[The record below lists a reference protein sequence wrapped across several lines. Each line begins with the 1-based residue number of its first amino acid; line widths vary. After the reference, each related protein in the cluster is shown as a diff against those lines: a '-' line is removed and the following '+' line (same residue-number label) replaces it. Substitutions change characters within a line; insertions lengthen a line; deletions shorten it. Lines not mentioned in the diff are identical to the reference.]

1 MSREKRVRIRYPY
14 PFRSAERSA
23 IITVIAA
30 VFGLLV
36 ESWHTEWYPAVN
48 GDPRQV
54 PVDHIVFQTSNLG
67 GARIR
72 VTQGLLF
79 LMRCH
84 VQMHHEPHTFR
95 MPEEVSPNDP
105 DATF

>member
-1 MSREKRVRIRYPY
+1 MSRNNRIRIRYAY
-14 PFRSAERSA
+14 PFRSAEKLA
-23 IITVIAA
+23 ITKAA
-30 VFGLLV
+30 AATYGLVV

-54 PVDHIVFQTSNLG
+54 PVDHIVFQTTNLG

-84 VQMHHEPHTFR
+84 VQMHHEPHSFR
-95 MPEEVSPNDP
+95 IPEEVAPDDP

>member
-14 PFRSAERSA
+14 PFRGAEKQA
-23 IITVIAA
+23 ITVGIAA
-30 VFGLLV
+30 TYGLTV
-36 ESWHTEWYPAVN
+36 ESWHTEWYPAVK
-48 GDPRQV
+48 GDERQV
-54 PVDHIVFQTSNLG
+54 PVDHIVFQTSNLD

-84 VQMHHEPHTFR
+84 VQMHHEPHSFR
-95 MPEEVSPNDP
+95 IPEEVAPNDP